1 MESAPAI
8 TLLLRRIREG
18 DRAALDALIPLV
30 YSELHRLAVNQIRA
44 DRANLTLQPTA
55 LIHEAFLRLFGSSA
69 PSFEDRA
76 HFLGVVSRVMRQVL
90 VDSARKR
97 QALKRAGGLRVTL
110 EDVPGAAGSPVVDL
124 LAIDQALE
132 RLGREDPRM
141 VQLIEMRFFAGMTA
155 EETAEALGD
164 SVHVVRHGIRYALAT
179 LRRDLDT
186 SGTFAPPAR

>member
-1 MESAPAI
+1 METDI
-8 TLLLRRIREG
+8 TLLLHRIREG

-30 YSELHRLAVNQIRA
+30 YSELHRLAANHIKR
-44 DRANLTLQPTA
+44 DRSNLTLQPTA

-69 PSFEDRA
+69 PSFQDRS
-76 HFLGVVSRVMRQVL
+76 HFLGIVSRVMRQVL
-90 VDSARKR
+90 VDSARRR
-97 QALKRAGGLRVTL
+97 QALKRGGGLQVTL
-110 EDVPGAAGSPVVDL
+110 EDVADTAGRPAVDL

-141 VQLIEMRFFAGMTA
+141 VQLVEMRFFAGMTA

-164 SVHVVRHGIRYALAT
+164 SVHAVRHGVRYALAT

-186 SGTFAPPAR
+186 SGTFAPPAG

>member
-1 MESAPAI
+1 MEADI
-8 TLLLRRIREG
+8 TLLLHRIRDG
-18 DRAALDALIPLV
+18 DRAALDALIPQV
-30 YSELHRLAVNQIRA
+30 YSELHRLAANHLKR
-44 DRANLTLQPTA
+44 DRSNLTLQPTA

-69 PSFEDRA
+69 PSFQDRA
-76 HFLGVVSRVMRQVL
+76 HFLGIVSRVMRQVL
-90 VDSARKR
+90 VDSARRR
-97 QALKRAGGLRVTL
+97 QALKRGAGLQVTL
-110 EDVPGAAGSPVVDL
+110 EDVADHAGHPVVDL

-155 EETAEALGD
+155 EETAAALGD
-164 SVHVVRHGIRYALAT
+164 SVHVVRHGVRYALAT